1 MLWFYVIILFVN
13 LDYGMVLGNYI
24 VC

>member
-13 LDYGMVLGNYI
+13 LDYGMVLGKYI